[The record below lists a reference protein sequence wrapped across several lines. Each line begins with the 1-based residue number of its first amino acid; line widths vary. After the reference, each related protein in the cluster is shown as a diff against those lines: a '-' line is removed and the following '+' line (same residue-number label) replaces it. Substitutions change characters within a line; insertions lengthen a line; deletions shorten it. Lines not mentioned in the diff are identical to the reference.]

1 MGGPAHMRAFGEAIP
16 GNDWNARNAV
26 MIKP

>member
-1 MGGPAHMRAFGEAIP
+1 MGGPAHMRAFGGTIP
-16 GNDWNARNAV
+16 GNDWNARNAA